1 MKNVKALA
9 VIDSETLMNS
19 EFRERRFCVET
30 LLPQGLCMLA
40 GAPKIG
46 KSWMALD
53 LALHVAKGEAL
64 WGLKVH
70 PGTVLYLCLEDGNGR
85 IHDRLNAITDEGAG
99 NLFLSFEADSL
110 NDGLIPQLMNFK
122 KEHPDLALIIID
134 TFQIIRKPENDTSY
148 ASDYEEV
155 RQVKRLADELN
166 LTILLIHHLRKMGD
180 SDPLNKIS
188 GSTGIPGAVDAVF
201 VLDRAERGQADAH
214 LDCTGRDIP
223 SRRIDLQFGKT
234 VHTWDML
241 DDSMETP
248 EILLPDEINSLISFM
263 REEKSFTGSNTDFAE
278 KFNAY
283 AGTELQANQLKLLMN
298 RYRYQIEENGIR
310 FKSNRSN
317 GKRVFRIEYVP
328 SAIPNGD
335 DGDGGDDENT
345 APKII
350 VPVVPSVPAE

>member
-134 TFQIIRKPENDTSY
+134 TFQIIRKPGNDT
-148 ASDYEEV
+148 
-155 RQVKRLADELN
+155 
-166 LTILLIHHLRKMGD
+166 
-180 SDPLNKIS
+180 
-188 GSTGIPGAVDAVF
+188 
-201 VLDRAERGQADAH
+201 LDHAQRGQADGV
-214 LDCTGRDIP
+214 LECTGRDIP
-223 SRRIDLQFGKT
+223 SRRIELHFDSKT
-234 VHTWDML
+234 CIWSLMKDSL
-241 DDSMETP
+241 DAP
-248 EILLPDEINSLISFM
+248 EILLPPELSLLSEFM
-263 REEKSFTGSNTDFAE
+263 RAEKEYRGDNSEFAE
-278 KFNAY
+278 RYNAY
-283 AGTELQANQLKLLMN
+283 AGTHLSPKALKQMMN
-298 RYRYQIEENGIR
+298 RSQRLLAENGVK
-310 FKSNRSN
+310 FQSKRSN
-317 GKRVFRIEYVP
+317 GQRYLFVQYLP
-328 SAIPNGD
+328 SALPM
-335 DGDGGDDENT
+335 
-345 APKII
+345 
-350 VPVVPSVPAE
+350 